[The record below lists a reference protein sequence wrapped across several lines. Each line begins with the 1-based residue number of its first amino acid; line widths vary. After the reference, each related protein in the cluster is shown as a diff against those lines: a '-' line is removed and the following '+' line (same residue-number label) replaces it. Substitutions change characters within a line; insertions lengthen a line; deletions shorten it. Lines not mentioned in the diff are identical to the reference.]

1 MRVNAVLLQVKQV
14 EKKKK
19 KKKKMETRSMSLKRQ
34 YAEVEAG
41 TAEEPKEVEAST
53 SEEPTTKKPKCSEE
67 PATKK
72 PKWEESIDMLAIQHL
87 PDLCKEVILKQW
99 CMNNLD
105 EFKTYDEVCNA
116 AKRLHPDAREE
127 FKSKWSMA
135 HAEKRVEGHL
145 KIVHKHLVSLIFI
158 FNMFFKIVCK
168 CTFFLFYF

>member
-1 MRVNAVLLQVKQV
+1 
-14 EKKKK
+14 
-19 KKKKMETRSMSLKRQ
+19 MSLKRQ
-34 YAEVEAG
+34 YA
-41 TAEEPKEVEAST
+41 EVEAST
-53 SEEPTTKKPKCSEE
+53 SEEPTTKKSKEVEASTSEE

-72 PKWEESIDMLAIQHL
+72 PKWEQSIDMLAIEHL

-105 EFKTYDEVCNA
+105 KFSTYDEVCAA

-145 KIVHKHLVSLIFI
+145 KIVHKHLVSLII
-158 FNMFFKIVCK
+158 
-168 CTFFLFYF
+168 LF